1 VKPLLFRGVPTLA
14 RLKMQKLNFTFWEF
28 MDNSR
33 AIYESLINS
42 RCSDSHWSKIKKLS
56 RTADIP
62 LDSDGLKVIVNL
74 RKLNPRYFNL
84 YPEIKNQLTDYGQ
97 TISGDFGLR
106 ISGEN
111 LVQLINQKL
120 NISPDIT
127 TVYRWFY
134 RANTT
139 FKRKQWYD
147 RKTAMMI
154 LTNALIYKAKAYRIG
169 A

>member
-1 VKPLLFRGVPTLA
+1 
-14 RLKMQKLNFTFWEF
+14 MQKH
-28 MDNSR
+28 DNALMLMENPRS
-33 AIYESLINS
+33 IYETLTGK
-42 RCSDSHWSKIKKLS
+42 RCSDTHWSKIKRLAAS
-56 RTADIP
+56 SDIP
-62 LDSDGLKVIVNL
+62 LDAEGLKGLIAL
-74 RKLNPRYFNL
+74 RKINPRYFNL
-84 YPEIKNQLTDYGQ
+84 YPEIRNQLSEIGL
-97 TISGDFGLR
+97 SLGDFGIR

-111 LVQLINQKL
+111 LVKLINERL

-147 RKTAMMI
+147 RKTAMMV
-154 LTNALIYKAKAYRIG
+154 LTNALIYKAKNHRIG

>member
-1 VKPLLFRGVPTLA
+1 
-14 RLKMQKLNFTFWEF
+14 
-28 MDNSR
+28 MDNPRS
-33 AIYESLINS
+33 IYETLINQ
-42 RCSDSHWSKIKKLS
+42 RCSDTHWAKIKKLATS
-56 RTADIP
+56 SDIP
-62 LDSDGLKVIVNL
+62 LDTEGLQGLIAL
-74 RKLNPRYFNL
+74 RKINPRYFNL
-84 YPEIKNQLTDYGQ
+84 YPEVRSQLSELGL
-97 TISGDFGLR
+97 SLGDFGLR

-111 LVQLINQKL
+111 LVKLINQKL

-127 TVYRWFY
+127 TIYRWFY

-154 LTNALIYKAKAYRIG
+154 LTNALIYKAKAYRLG

>member
-1 VKPLLFRGVPTLA
+1 
-14 RLKMQKLNFTFWEF
+14 MQKLNFTFF
-28 MDNSR
+28 QTMDNSR

-42 RCSDSHWSKIKKLS
+42 RCSDSHWSKIKRLAK
-56 RTADIP
+56 TADIP

-84 YPEIKNQLTDYGQ
+84 YPEIQHQLTDYGQ
-97 TISGDFGLR
+97 SITGELGLG
-106 ISGEN
+106 ITGEK
-111 LVQLINQKL
+111 LIKLINDSL

-134 RANTT
+134 RSNVT

-154 LTNALIYKAKAYRIG
+154 LTNALIYRAKTYRIG

>member
-1 VKPLLFRGVPTLA
+1 
-14 RLKMQKLNFTFWEF
+14 MQKH
-28 MDNSR
+28 DNALMLMENPRS
-33 AIYESLINS
+33 IYEALINK
-42 RCSDSHWSKIKKLS
+42 RCSDSHWAKIKGLAINS
-56 RTADIP
+56 DIP
-62 LDSDGLKVIVNL
+62 LDAEGLKGLIAL
-74 RKLNPRYFNL
+74 RKINPRYFNL
-84 YPEIKNQLTDYGQ
+84 YPEIRNQLSEIGL
-97 TISGDFGLR
+97 SLGDFGIR

-111 LVQLINQKL
+111 LVKLINERL

-147 RKTAMMI
+147 RKTAMMV
-154 LTNALIYKAKAYRIG
+154 LTNALIYKAKNHRLG

>member
-1 VKPLLFRGVPTLA
+1 MKPLLFRGVPTLA

-42 RCSDSHWSKIKKLS
+42 RCSDSHWSKIKKLAK
-56 RTADIP
+56 TADIP
-62 LDSDGLKVIVNL
+62 LDNDGLKVIVSL
-74 RKLNPRYFNL
+74 RKVNPRYFNL
-84 YPEIKNQLTDYGQ
+84 YPEIKTQLTDYGQ
-97 TISGDFGLR
+97 SITGELGLG
-106 ISGEN
+106 ITGEK
-111 LVQLINQKL
+111 LIKLINDSL

-127 TVYRWFY
+127 TIYRWFY
-134 RANTT
+134 RSNTT

-147 RKTAMMI
+147 RKIAMMI
-154 LTNALIYKAKAYRIG
+154 LTNALIYRAKTYRLG